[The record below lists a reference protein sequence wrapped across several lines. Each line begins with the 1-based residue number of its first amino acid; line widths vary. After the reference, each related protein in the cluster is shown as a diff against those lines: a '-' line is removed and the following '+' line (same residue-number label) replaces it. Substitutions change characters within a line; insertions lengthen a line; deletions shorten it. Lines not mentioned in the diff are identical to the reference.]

1 MEIIYGNKSGE
12 TNNIVFIHEEDLEVP
27 HGEDYKI
34 AINELKKIQNTKIL
48 ENYVPELFSYKEI
61 SLWWLI
67 YQSLIPEYKKLVN
80 FVEEFLKLIHKINP
94 DKITIVDNF
103 DNFNLIKQICIKE
116 NIKLEYS
123 QINLTKFIYKKKI
136 INKLQK
142 KRYEKITNKKI
153 KTRKQLFSNKY
164 KVIPSVE
171 NKIIFAISGNF
182 RRHIFDTDVNKT
194 TRGEFIQKPIM
205 NMLEKNSLVGIDL
218 DYTFLGQP
226 EILSE
231 RLCDEIPWIPIET
244 ILQSNSNNHDQFLT
258 NYENILKN
266 SDFQNLFTY
275 NGISLW
281 SNLEFLFKKMT
292 FTPHLPFYLNLLDS
306 LNFYFSTN
314 KPKVIF
320 LPYETG
326 PLALAIISI
335 FRKLGIKTIGVQHG
349 YIYPYS
355 PMYSQTSFSNHDSP
369 YGFPLPDTTLV
380 FGNYVKDLLVKN
392 GYPPEKF
399 EVFGNPSLFH
409 LDVISSKFDSKMIR
423 KKFTLQDNQK
433 VILFTTGKL
442 QRNYTEGGKYDYD
455 EQIWENLLQ
464 NYGGKNDFFI
474 ILKPHP
480 GEKNISIYKKI
491 MQKYPHNNVIITQND
506 IFELIQISS
515 LVISVFSS
523 TMFESLCF
531 KKPVIRL
538 KFSEYENHI
547 LDSSNAIITSNIN
560 DLTQNISKLI
570 YNSKFKNSLS
580 KNALNFIKYHYNIP
594 ELNPKDILDKLF

>member
-48 ENYVPELFSYKEI
+48 ENYVPELFSYQEI

-123 QINLTKFIYKKKI
+123 QLNLTKFIYKKKI

-314 KPKVIF
+314 KPKAIF

-480 GEKNISIYKKI
+480 SENSTVYEKLIKEYDAKNFKIIQGNLLYKSSNPVVSTTGILPTNNIS
-491 MQKYPHNNVIITQND
+491 QK
-506 IFELIQISS
+506 
-515 LVISVFSS
+515 
-523 TMFESLCF
+523 
-531 KKPVIRL
+531 R
-538 KFSEYENHI
+538 
-547 LDSSNAIITSNIN
+547 
-560 DLTQNISKLI
+560 
-570 YNSKFKNSLS
+570 
-580 KNALNFIKYHYNIP
+580 
-594 ELNPKDILDKLF
+594 

>member
-12 TNNIVFIHEEDLEVP
+12 TNNVLFIRGEDLEIS

-48 ENYVPELFSYKEI
+48 ENYVPELFSYQEI

-80 FVEEFLKLIHKINP
+80 FVEEFLKLTHKINP

-103 DNFNLIKQICIKE
+103 NNFNLIKQICIKE
-116 NIKLEYS
+116 NIKLKYS

-136 INKLQK
+136 INGLQE
-142 KRYEKITNKKI
+142 KRYEKITNNKI
-153 KTRKQLFSNKY
+153 KIRKQLFSKKY
-164 KVIPSVE
+164 KNIPSVE

-226 EILSE
+226 KILSE

-244 ILQSNSNNHDQFLT
+244 FLQSNSNNHDQFLT
-258 NYENILKN
+258 NYKNILKN
-266 SDFQNLFTY
+266 SDFQNLFTF
-275 NGISLW
+275 NEISLW

-306 LNFYFSTN
+306 LNFYFSKN
-314 KPKVIF
+314 KPKAIF

-326 PLALAIISI
+326 PFALAIISI

-355 PMYSQTSFSNHDSP
+355 PMYSQTSFSNHNSP

-409 LDVISSKFDSKMIR
+409 LDVIRSKLNSKMIR

-442 QRNYTEGGKYDYD
+442 QRNYTEGGNYDYD

-480 GEKNISIYKKI
+480 GEKNILIYEEI

-538 KFSEYENHI
+538 KFSEHENHI

-570 YNSKFKNSLS
+570 YDSKFKNLLS
-580 KNALNFIKYHYNIP
+580 ENALNFIKYHYNIP

>member
-314 KPKVIF
+314 KPKAIF

-480 GEKNISIYKKI
+480 GEKNTSIYEKI

>member
-314 KPKVIF
+314 KPKAIF